1 MFGQGRFHRCPGPVR
16 IRAGPGGSGIPNG
29 MVGVL
34 VPVLDRVSWNV
45 NYRPCRVLYKMNT
58 IRRSEEAFFTALPT
72 SRPWWSFVRTRLS
85 FKNRG
90 IDTETMD
97 HENLDHGGQV
107 TSDGLDY
114 VYEGRL
120 QTRVTVDLGWSGVD
134 FKRALRN
141 SASSEQQDWRR
152 DRGRGAMFSNLEPL
166 HQGGVGEIS
175 AVVSA

>member
-16 IRAGPGGSGIPNG
+16 IRAGPEGSGIPNG

-45 NYRPCRVLYKMNT
+45 NYRPCRVLHKVNT
-58 IRRSEEAFFTALPT
+58 IRRSEEAFFITASPT
-72 SRPWWSFVRTRLS
+72 SRPSWDFVRTRLS

-97 HENLDHGGQV
+97 HENLDHGGQG
-107 TSDGLDY
+107 TSDGLDF
-114 VYEGRL
+114 VYEGGL
-120 QTRVTVDLGWSGVD
+120 QTRLTIDLEWSEVG

-141 SASSEQQDWRR
+141 SASSELR
-152 DRGRGAMFSNLEPL
+152 D
-166 HQGGVGEIS
+166 
-175 AVVSA
+175 